1 MDLTLVVL
9 AAGMGSRYGG
19 NKQLDGIG
27 PNGEIIMDYS
37 IHDAINAGFNKVVFI
52 IRTDLKEA
60 FENHYAERFKD
71 KIKMEF
77 AYQNAYTEHTADYE
91 DMKKTMGD
99 HSCSAFS

>member
-1 MDLTLVVL
+1 M
-9 AAGMGSRYGG
+9 AF
-19 NKQLDGIG
+19 G

-91 DMKKTMGD
+91 DMRKNHGEPLMQCFQLKNLSMNL
-99 HSCSAFS
+99 S